1 MYEIKTFK
9 NGELMEIFEFET
21 LKEARSM
28 FRTLRKIHYGRA
40 HATPHHF
47 WSIKT
52 QGFHVS

>member
-1 MYEIKTFK
+1 MYEIRTFK
-9 NGELMEIFEFET
+9 NDELMEIFEFET

-40 HATPHHF
+40 HSTPHHF

-52 QGFHVS
+52 KGFHVS

>member
-1 MYEIKTFK
+1 MYEIRTFCD
-9 NGELMEIFEFET
+9 GELAEIFEFET

-40 HATPHHF
+40 HVSKKF

-52 QGFHVS
+52 KGFHVS

>member
-1 MYEIKTFK
+1 MYEIRTFK
-9 NGELMEIFEFET
+9 NDELMEIFEFET

-28 FRTLRKIHYGRA
+28 CRTLRKIHYGPA

-52 QGFHVS
+52 KGFHAS

>member
-1 MYEIKTFK
+1 MYEINTFCD
-9 NGELMEIFEFET
+9 GELAEIFEFET

-52 QGFHVS
+52 KGFHAS

>member
-1 MYEIKTFK
+1 MYEIRTFK
-9 NGELMEIFEFET
+9 NDELMEIFEFET

-47 WSIKT
+47 LSIKT
-52 QGFHVS
+52 KGFHVS

>member
-1 MYEIKTFK
+1 MYEIRTFM
-9 NGELMEIFEFET
+9 NDELMEIFEFET

-40 HATPHHF
+40 YATPHHF

>member
-9 NGELMEIFEFET
+9 NGELMEIFEFDT
-21 LKEARSM
+21 LKKARSM

-40 HATPHHF
+40 HATPQHF

-52 QGFHVS
+52 KGFHVS

>member
-1 MYEIKTFK
+1 MYEIRTFK
-9 NGELMEIFEFET
+9 NDELMEIFEFET

-52 QGFHVS
+52 KGFHVS